1 LLARRARFVI
11 LLGKFMRII
20 ALEEH
25 FATSAFL
32 DGPDRR
38 LKERAEQVGGRFAKL
53 VADLLDIGEGRVA
66 AMDAAKVDMQA
77 LSLTAPGVE
86 QLEVEEAKA
95 FARSTNAALAEAVR
109 RHPARF
115 IGLAALPIGDPPAAV
130 AELERAAGEHGFK
143 GIVINGHHRGRYLDD
158 SFFWPVLARA
168 EAMKLPI
175 YLHPTPSPQTVAN
188 AWYGGLNPIV
198 SEMMAGP
205 GWGWH
210 IETALHVLRMI
221 LGGVFDAHPELQ
233 IVVGH
238 MGETL
243 PAMLQRVD
251 VMAPAMTGLKKPI
264 SAYLRQN
271 VHYTFSGFNFLPAF
285 LELIL
290 QVGIDRIMFSTD
302 HPYQPMAEGRAFLDR
317 LPVSDA
323 DRERIAHGNAER
335 LFGI

>member
-1 LLARRARFVI
+1 
-11 LLGKFMRII
+11 MRTI

-25 FATSAFL
+25 FVTLAFL
-32 DGPDRR
+32 DGPHRE
-38 LKERAEQVGGRFAKL
+38 LKERAEQVGGRFATL
-53 VADLLDIGEGRVA
+53 VEQLLDIGDGRVA
-66 AMDAAKVDMQA
+66 AMNAAGVDMQA

-86 QLEVEEAKA
+86 QLKGEEAKA
-95 FARSTNAALAEAVR
+95 FARSTNVALAEAVR

-115 IGLAALPIGDPPAAV
+115 FGLAALPIGDPPAAL
-130 AELERAAGEHGFK
+130 AELERAVAEGGFK

-158 SFFWPVLARA
+158 RFFWPVLARA
-168 EAMKLPI
+168 EALKLPI
-175 YLHPTPSPQTVAN
+175 YLHPTQSPQPVID
-188 AWYGGLNPIV
+188 AWYGGLPPMV
-198 SEMMAGP
+198 GEMMANG

-264 SAYLRQN
+264 SAYLREN
-271 VHYTFSGFNFLPAF
+271 VHYTFSGFIFVPAF
-285 LELIL
+285 LELML
-290 QVGIDRIMFSTD
+290 QVGVDRIMFSTD
-302 HPYQPMAEGRAFLDR
+302 HPYQSMADGRAFLDR

-323 DRERIAHGNAER
+323 DRDRIAHSNAER
-335 LFGI
+335 LFRI

>member
-1 LLARRARFVI
+1 
-11 LLGKFMRII
+11 MRVI

-25 FATSAFL
+25 FATPAFL

-53 VADLLDIGEGRVA
+53 VADLLDIGDGRVA
-66 AMDAAKVDMQA
+66 AMDAAGVEVQA

-86 QLEVEEAKA
+86 QLEVEEAKT
-95 FARSTNAALAEAVR
+95 FARETNTALAEAVR
-109 RHPARF
+109 RHPTRF
-115 IGLAALPIGDPPAAV
+115 FGLAALPIGDPPAAV
-130 AELERAAGEHGFK
+130 AELERVVGEHGFK

-158 SFFWPVLARA
+158 RFFWPVLARA
-168 EAMKLPI
+168 ERLKLPI
-175 YLHPTPSPQTVAN
+175 YLHPTPSPKAVID
-188 AWYGGLNPIV
+188 AWYGGLQPMV

-251 VMAPAMTGLKKPI
+251 VMAPAMTKLKKPI
-264 SAYLRQN
+264 SATLREN

-290 QVGIDRIMFSTD
+290 QVGVDRIMFSTD
-302 HPYQPMAEGRAFLDR
+302 HPYQSMAEGRGFLDR

>member
-1 LLARRARFVI
+1 
-11 LLGKFMRII
+11 MRTI

-53 VADLLDIGEGRVA
+53 VADLLDIGDGRVA
-66 AMDAAKVDMQA
+66 AMNAAGVDMQA

-86 QLEVEEAKA
+86 QLEGEEAKA
-95 FARSTNAALAEAVR
+95 FARSTNVALAEAVR

-115 IGLAALPIGDPPAAV
+115 FGLAALPIGDPPAAL
-130 AELERAAGEHGFK
+130 AELERAVAEGGFK

-158 SFFWPVLARA
+158 RFFWPVLAGA
-168 EAMKLPI
+168 EALKLPI
-175 YLHPTPSPQTVAN
+175 YLHPTQSPQPVID
-188 AWYGGLNPIV
+188 AWYGGLQPMV
-198 SEMMAGP
+198 GEMMANG

-243 PAMLQRVD
+243 PAMLGRVD
-251 VMAPAMTGLKKPI
+251 VMSPAMTKLKKPI
-264 SAYLRQN
+264 SAYLREN

-285 LELIL
+285 LELVL
-290 QVGIDRIMFSTD
+290 QVGVERIMFSTD
-302 HPYQPMAEGRAFLDR
+302 HPYQPMSEGRAFLDR

-323 DRERIAHGNAER
+323 DRKRIAHGNAER
-335 LFGI
+335 LFRI